1 MRVEIFKLRE
11 RVWRKKKE
19 RHKGNGVEKKGKRTQ
34 KVKRMEEWKAA
45 KKVLGYLH
53 ETKDHILTYRR
64 YDTLR

>member
-34 KVKRMEEWKAA
+34 KVKRMEEWNILEAQVS
-45 KKVLGYLH
+45 KV
-53 ETKDHILTYRR
+53 EKDCWEQ
-64 YDTLR
+64 